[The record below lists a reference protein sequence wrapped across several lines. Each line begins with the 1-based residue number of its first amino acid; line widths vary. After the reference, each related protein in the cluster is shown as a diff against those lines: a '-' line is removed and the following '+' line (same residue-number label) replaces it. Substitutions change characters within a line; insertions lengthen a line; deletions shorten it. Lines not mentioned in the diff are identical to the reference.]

1 MTLMIG
7 TTELAK
13 ACYAVWRAYEQLH
26 GHEMARVRS
35 YYAMIEMHRT
45 LVWDHLSN
53 REQQQW
59 RQVAM
64 AAGQKLTG
72 AFGDRE
78 VCAACD
84 GSGAETVQHECERCH
99 GAGHMLGDGWEVIT
113 VAPSDD
119 PSGAQDVANMRA
131 ALGGECDTSPDT
143 CDTGELD

>member
-1 MTLMIG
+1 MLMIG

-13 ACYAVWRAYEQLH
+13 VCYAAWRAYEQLH

-45 LVWDHLSN
+45 MVWDHLSN

-64 AAGQKLTG
+64 SAAQIMTE
-72 AFGDRE
+72 AFGATE
-78 VCAACD
+78 VTPPAD
-84 GSGAETVQHECERCH
+84 PCEE
-99 GAGHMLGDGWEVIT
+99 WEMIH
-113 VAPSDD
+113 VAPSSDE
-119 PSGAQDVANMRA
+119 SGVTDVENMRA
-131 ALGGECDTSPDT
+131 AIGDIAQTERTGQHT